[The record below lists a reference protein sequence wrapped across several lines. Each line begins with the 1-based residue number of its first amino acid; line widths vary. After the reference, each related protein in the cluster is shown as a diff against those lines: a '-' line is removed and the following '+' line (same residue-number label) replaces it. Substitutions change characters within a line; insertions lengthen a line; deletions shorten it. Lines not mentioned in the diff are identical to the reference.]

1 MRKSRFVKSVAA
13 RPVLFAA
20 CAGAMWVGIAPA
32 PAARA
37 DINGF
42 DPATFTVNNNAS
54 GQAAISGG
62 TLTITTAV
70 NSQASSAFNNTP
82 QNIGNFTANFTY
94 TDVSTGGADGFAFIL
109 QNDARGLN
117 ALGDGGGSIGYGGA
131 SPITPSAAVDFN
143 IYSGNGGSRIGFTDS
158 GNVRYSFPN
167 TGAVDITNGQPV
179 NVTISYAPKGNA
191 GVLTATLQQG
201 ANTFTRSTIYNAT
214 ALAGGNTARVGFS
227 GGTGGL
233 NANQTLSNFTFTSGT
248 ATVPAG
254 PYNILQASDT
264 IAQVNG
270 SQFPNGNNGTFI
282 PNGEEVNKVIDKAI
296 GTKYLNFGG
305 AGSGFI
311 VTPGIGS
318 TLITGINL
326 TSANDAPARDPASYT
341 ILGSNDGGLT
351 FTPIAADVV
360 PAFSGRFVEQ
370 DFTFPN
376 VLPYAMYEVL
386 FPTVADPTTNNSM
399 QIAEVQLIGTTAVP
413 EPTTLCMLAL
423 AGLPILARRR
433 RA

>member
-1 MRKSRFVKSVAA
+1 MRKSRSVKSVAA
-13 RPVLFAA
+13 RPVLLAA
-20 CAGAMWVGIAPA
+20 CAGAAWVGIVPA

-42 DPATFTVNNNAS
+42 DPATFIVSNNAS

-62 TLTITTAV
+62 TLTITTTV

-109 QNDARGLN
+109 QNDPRGLN

-131 SPITPSAAVDFN
+131 NPIKPSAAVDFN
-143 IYSGNGGSRIGFTDS
+143 IYSGNGGSRMGFTDT

-201 ANTFTRSTIYNAT
+201 ANTFTRSTAYNAT
-214 ALAGGNTARVGFS
+214 ALAGGSTALVGFS

-264 IAQVNG
+264 VAFVNG
-270 SQFPNGNNGTFI
+270 AQFPAGSSNE
-282 PNGEEVNKVIDKAI
+282 PGEGAAKAIDKAI
-296 GTKYLNFGG
+296 GTKYLNFSG
-305 AGSGFI
+305 AGSGLI
-311 VTPGIGS
+311 VTPGIGP
-318 TLITGINL
+318 TVITGINL
-326 TSANDAPARDPASYT
+326 TSANDAPERDPASYT

-376 VLPYAMYEVL
+376 ALPYAMYEVL
-386 FPTVADPTTNNSM
+386 FPTVANPAANNSM
-399 QIAEVQLIGTTAVP
+399 QIGEVQLIGTTAVP
-413 EPTTLCMLAL
+413 EPTTLAMFAL
-423 AGLPILARRR
+423 AGLPLLARRR